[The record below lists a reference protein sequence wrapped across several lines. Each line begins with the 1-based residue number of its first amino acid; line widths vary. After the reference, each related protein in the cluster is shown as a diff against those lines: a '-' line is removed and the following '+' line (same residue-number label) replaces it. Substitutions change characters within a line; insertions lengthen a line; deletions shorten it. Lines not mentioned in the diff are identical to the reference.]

1 METKNYAGLLL
12 WKTADES
19 SLAKARAV
27 IAEVVND
34 NCETL
39 VGVFYDALLH
49 HPEGADFLNRS
60 IVQERLSH
68 SLHAWLQ
75 RLVDT
80 DLRADVSEFAAL
92 QARVGAIHAR
102 MKIPNHLVLQGAS
115 LLKST
120 VGCSI
125 AARERD
131 ANVTTTALIL
141 LDELFDF
148 AINLMSEAYVDDTR
162 DRAKVD
168 EAFRLF
174 NLGQDINL
182 ERETQRASLMEWS
195 QGILFSLLGT
205 REQAGARS
213 LASSP
218 FGLWLRHRAA
228 MLFQGSPII
237 ETIEQLITR
246 IDQECLPA
254 IIESGT
260 RSRDALKLFQDGIEE
275 IMFLLNDMFQ
285 RAANVENGRDPLTR
299 ALNRR
304 FLPSVLVREIA
315 LAQRNNLPLTVA
327 MIDVDHFKSIND
339 RFGHSTGDLVLGYV
353 AEEILSAVRSSD
365 FVFRYGGEEFL
376 VMFAETD
383 LPEAT
388 RVAERLRQKLADQSF
403 QIPDQ
408 GAIAL
413 TVSIGVASFEGHPDY
428 EYLIRRADEALYQ
441 AKNSGRDRVVVA
453 SEAVVA

>member
-228 MLFQGSPII
+228 MLFQGS
-237 ETIEQLITR
+237 
-246 IDQECLPA
+246 
-254 IIESGT
+254 
-260 RSRDALKLFQDGIEE
+260 
-275 IMFLLNDMFQ
+275 IMVFSS
-285 RAANVENGRDPLTR
+285 V
-299 ALNRR
+299 RR
-304 FLPSVLVREIA
+304 TKSAKFSASVSKI
-315 LAQRNNLPLTVA
+315 RN
-327 MIDVDHFKSIND
+327 
-339 RFGHSTGDLVLGYV
+339 
-353 AEEILSAVRSSD
+353 
-365 FVFRYGGEEFL
+365 
-376 VMFAETD
+376 
-383 LPEAT
+383 
-388 RVAERLRQKLADQSF
+388 
-403 QIPDQ
+403 
-408 GAIAL
+408 
-413 TVSIGVASFEGHPDY
+413 
-428 EYLIRRADEALYQ
+428 
-441 AKNSGRDRVVVA
+441 
-453 SEAVVA
+453 